1 MSLQHS
7 LREEKMKLKQPSAS
21 KSYHITAPNPKDIV
35 PKERRM
41 RTLTNKVTEETPQH
55 SLIGGPFDDTS
66 GSKCRKDEE
75 EELESAKE
83 KKIPTGAP
91 AFQNDYQE
99 NEKEDDDE
107 MMNNPYTTLQSERI
121 PPSDTLLDSS
131 YFMRKQNGKEEYEM
145 QAIGHDGMA
154 ADDID
159 KVGGHYQ
166 TFKR

>member
-1 MSLQHS
+1 M
-7 LREEKMKLKQPSAS
+7 
-21 KSYHITAPNPKDIV
+21 
-35 PKERRM
+35 
-41 RTLTNKVTEETPQH
+41 
-55 SLIGGPFDDTS
+55 IGGPFDDTS
-66 GSKCRKDEE
+66 GSKCRKDKE

-83 KKIPTGAP
+83 KKIRLLVGDLLATTGAP